1 MAPLPRRERPAVPE
15 GVRAVPGSLLPLV
28 GADPN
33 RLEAVSLVGRYAL
46 GVTWQDRHGS
56 IYPFALLRAACPCG
70 ACPPEGDAWPT
81 EIRRETDGLRVR
93 WQDGHETLLPYGDLR
108 RRCPCA
114 QCTVTPRGTPA

>member
-1 MAPLPRRERPAVPE
+1 M
-15 GVRAVPGSLLPLV
+15 PGSLLPLV

-33 RLEAVSLVGRYAL
+33 RPAAVSLVGRYAL

-56 IYPFALLRAACPCG
+56 IYPFTLLRAACPCG
-70 ACPPEGDAWPT
+70 ACAPDLEAWPA
-81 EIRRETDGLRVR
+81 EIRREAGGLWVR

-114 QCTVTPRGTPA
+114 QCTVTPRAATP